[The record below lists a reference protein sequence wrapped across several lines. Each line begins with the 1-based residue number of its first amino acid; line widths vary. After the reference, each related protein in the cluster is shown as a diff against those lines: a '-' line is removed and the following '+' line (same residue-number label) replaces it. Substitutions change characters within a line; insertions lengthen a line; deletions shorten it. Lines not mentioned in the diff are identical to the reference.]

1 MVSTETSFEGLT
13 RVSKDLSSIV
23 PRISCYVCEKHESRR
38 CFENE
43 RLFPEETNMF
53 LWSACRVFRMLP
65 IDTSFEGIT
74 RDFKEVSSIVP
85 KYRVPLRRAR
95 KSTFHLE

>member
-38 CFENE
+38 FCENE
-43 RLFPEETNMF
+43 RLFF
-53 LWSACRVFRMLP
+53 
-65 IDTSFEGIT
+65 
-74 RDFKEVSSIVP
+74 
-85 KYRVPLRRAR
+85 
-95 KSTFHLE
+95 